1 MKTGKLNQVAQRAK
15 TGFTR
20 ECGKPKKGRMDRN
33 ACWCRRSFLPQIV
46 FAANEDFDPIEGMS
60 RLTELVLMLITGVGI
75 FFLAF
80 GVINLALSFQSH
92 DESQK
97 SRGNHGN
104 RRRAD
109 CSWTTRIAAIYRGVN
124 MKRPTAGKRSDGR

>member
-1 MKTGKLNQVAQRAK
+1 MKTGKLNKVAQRTKDRICAGARK
-15 TGFTR
+15 IKKKVVWIATLVMTGVL
-20 ECGKPKKGRMDRN
+20 
-33 ACWCRRSFLPQIV
+33 FLPQMA
-46 FAANEDFDPIEGMS
+46 FAANEDFDPIQGMS

-97 SRGNHGN
+97 SRGIMGIVGGL
-104 RRRAD
+104 
-109 CSWTTRIAAIYRGVN
+109 IAVGLRVLLEFIGV
-124 MKRPTAGKRSDGR
+124 SV

>member
-1 MKTGKLNQVAQRAK
+1 MKTEKVNQAVRKMKKWIHAGIQGIKKK
-15 TGFTR
+15 TVWIATLAGA
-20 ECGKPKKGRMDRN
+20 GVL
-33 ACWCRRSFLPQIV
+33 FLPQIG

-97 SRGNHGN
+97 SRGIMGIVGGL
-104 RRRAD
+104 
-109 CSWTTRIAAIYRGVN
+109 IAVGLRVLLQFIGV
-124 MKRPTAGKRSDGR
+124 SI

>member
-15 TGFTR
+15 DRIYAGMRKT
-20 ECGKPKKGRMDRN
+20 KKKAVWIATLAG
-33 ACWCRRSFLPQIV
+33 AGVLFLPQLV

-97 SRGNHGN
+97 SRGIMGIVGGL
-104 RRRAD
+104 
-109 CSWTTRIAAIYRGVN
+109 IAVGLRVLLQFIGV
-124 MKRPTAGKRSDGR
+124 SI